1 MQPDTSDILKWRESV
16 TEAQHGIKFS
26 KKKTKTKINIVV
38 QRNVINEIKV
48 YKALFIVL
56 FYVSFGYGNG
66 FANLKKFLL
75 TTNKKVLYRHGMTTS

>member
-26 KKKTKTKINIVV
+26 KRTKTKIIIVV

-66 FANLKKFLL
+66 FANFKNFLL